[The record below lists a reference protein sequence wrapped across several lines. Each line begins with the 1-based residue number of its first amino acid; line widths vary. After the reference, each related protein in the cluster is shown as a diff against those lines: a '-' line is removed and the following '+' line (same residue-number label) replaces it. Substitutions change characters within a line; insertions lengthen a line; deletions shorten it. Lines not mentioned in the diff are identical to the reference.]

1 MQVTIEITETELK
14 LLENLQERM
23 RWLATFGQPVI
34 RFGNPGGLDI
44 ADQVAERLLE
54 AAKREESKP

>member
-1 MQVTIEITETELK
+1 MQVTIEITEDERLR
-14 LLENLQERM
+14 LAAHLERM
-23 RWLATFGQPVI
+23 RWLATFGQPRI
-34 RFGNPGGLDI
+34 RFGSPGGLDI